1 VDLQCALCLSLSE
14 VCGLGCLAVGSG
26 ATLAVCLEAMIVAIA
41 ELSRLQAPMGVWGCN
56 GNHVIC
62 AGVEAKAGELFELYG
77 MQLLRQQSARVL
89 WKGQALNLIGV
100 DYEAAHN
107 SGRSGKRDSLPY
119 YLCETS

>member
-1 VDLQCALCLSLSE
+1 
-14 VCGLGCLAVGSG
+14 
-26 ATLAVCLEAMIVAIA
+26 MIVAIA

-119 YLCETS
+119 YLCEIS